1 MKMNRII
8 LFILLVALL
17 VTSCASPA
25 PAPVPTVTVADAVAT
40 VEKFYKIINDAQTQ
54 DGLIPS
60 WVMLTSEEQC
70 NPRDQCT
77 LAFFQKNWWQWKVVY
92 SLYGCSPTHVV
103 AQETLIPREDN
114 ATSTPPAPR
123 YWGYQLI
130 ETESGMMISDRRLV
144 QAPEDDCVLMV
155 DNSQKP

>member
-1 MKMNRII
+1 MNKFSLSAL
-8 LFILLVALL
+8 LFILLFA
-17 VTSCASPA
+17 SCAPA
-25 PAPVPTVTVADAVAT
+25 TPSITTADGVAT
-40 VEKFYKIINDAQTQ
+40 VEKFYKTINVAQTQ

-60 WVMLTSEEQC
+60 WMMLTSEEQC

-77 LAFFQKNWWQWKVVY
+77 LGFFQKNWWQWKVVY